1 MYHSFLS
8 VTLYVPSSVLALPKE
23 FSPRI
28 VNNMQQIAPAGKP
41 LLTEQLLRIGM
52 VGGNQGSCSLFVK
65 ADWMV
70 VAQHAYNIQKQVHTS
85 IASFYVCTYINAFD
99 QIWDFLCATRSRS
112 IQGTILLCI
121 HNQGAKGG
129 KAKARAQ
136 NASRMQ
142 QQLSLF
148 SSPPWE
154 QNACQQ
160 CYTYL
165 LQPCLS
171 KLCLGQP
178 LHSILALGEGPKSKL
193 GISYYYPRKN
203 KK

>member
-1 MYHSFLS
+1 MQLDKE
-8 VTLYVPSSVLALPKE
+8 SSY
-23 FSPRI
+23 S
-28 VNNMQQIAPAGKP
+28 KP
-41 LLTEQLLRIGM
+41 LPTEQLLRIGM
-52 VGGNQGSCSLFVK
+52 VRGNQGSCSLFVK

-70 VAQHAYNIQKQVHTS
+70 VAQHAYTTYTQY
-85 IASFYVCTYINAFD
+85 IASFYVCTILYKCIRPNMGLS
-99 QIWDFLCATRSRS
+99 LCCYTRKKQKH
-112 IQGTILLCI
+112 IQGTIYYY
-121 HNQGAKGG
+121 NQGAKGG

-136 NASRMQ
+136 NASRMQQ

-193 GISYYYPRKN
+193 GILLLSYEK
-203 KK
+203 

>member
-1 MYHSFLS
+1 MHVLYKCIRPNMGLS
-8 VTLYVPSSVLALPKE
+8 LCYYTRK
-23 FSPRI
+23 
-28 VNNMQQIAPAGKP
+28 K
-41 LLTEQLLRIGM
+41 
-52 VGGNQGSCSLFVK
+52 
-65 ADWMV
+65 
-70 VAQHAYNIQKQVHTS
+70 QKH
-85 IASFYVCTYINAFD
+85 
-99 QIWDFLCATRSRS
+99 
-112 IQGTILLCI
+112 IQGTTIYY
-121 HNQGAKGG
+121 NQGAKGG

-178 LHSILALGEGPKSKL
+178 LTLSWPLGKDRRASQAYRTIILGKIKSKICYVNVTIVGGL
-193 GISYYYPRKN
+193 IKQVGTYFLWSQQAN
-203 KK
+203 S